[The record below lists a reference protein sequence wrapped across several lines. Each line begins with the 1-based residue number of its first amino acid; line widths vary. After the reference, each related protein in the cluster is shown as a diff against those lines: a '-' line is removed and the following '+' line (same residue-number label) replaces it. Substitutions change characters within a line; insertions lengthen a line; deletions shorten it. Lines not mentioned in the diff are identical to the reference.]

1 MCVIAF
7 ALDASPWWR
16 LVLAANRDELH
27 DRPTDALRWWPD
39 MPGVCG
45 GRDRLAGGT
54 WMALS
59 RGGRFA
65 ALTNVRDSQL
75 AVPADARSR
84 GGLVADY
91 VGSASWV
98 NAASPGAA
106 PSGADGQADAA
117 AYASH
122 IAAHAHRYAGFNLLL
137 GDLSLRSDW
146 WYVGTTAVAR
156 RVEPGVHGVSNGT
169 LNADWPKVRQLQQ
182 AVAAA
187 AASARSQRAPTTEE
201 ELFEV
206 LRSTAVAPD
215 EHLPDTG
222 VGLERERLLAPL
234 YVRAPGYGT
243 RCSTVLRVA
252 RDGLVRVTER
262 TWPREGERWVERSIE
277 FKLD

>member
-7 ALDASPWWR
+7 ALDASPHWR

-39 MPGVCG
+39 VPGVCG

-65 ALTNVRDSQL
+65 ALTNVRDGQL

-91 VGSASWV
+91 VC
-98 NAASPGAA
+98 AASAA
-106 PSGADGQADAA
+106 ASCQTDATTDAA
-117 AYASH
+117 AYAGRV
-122 IAAHAHRYAGFNLLL
+122 AARARQYAGFNLLL
-137 GDLSLRSDW
+137 GDLSLATSW
-146 WYVGTTAVAR
+146 WYVGSTATAHH
-156 RVEPGVHGVSNGT
+156 VEPGVHGVSNGT

-182 AVAAA
+182 AVRAA
-187 AASARSQRAPTTEE
+187 AASGGSLSGRNLDED
-201 ELFEV
+201 LFQV
-206 LRSTAVAPD
+206 LRCTAVPPD

-222 VGLERERLLAPL
+222 VGVERERLLAPL

-252 RDGLVRVTER
+252 RDGSVRIAER
-262 TWPREGERWVERSIE
+262 TWPLDGERWIERSIE
-277 FKLD
+277 FTLG

>member
-7 ALDASPWWR
+7 ALDASPRWR

-65 ALTNVRDSQL
+65 ALTNVRDGLL

-91 VGSASWV
+91 VGGTSLV
-98 NAASPGAA
+98 GAAS
-106 PSGADGQADAA
+106 SGADGHADAA

-137 GDLSLRSDW
+137 GDLSLRTDW
-146 WYVGTTAVAR
+146 WYVGSTATAR
-156 RVEPGVHGVSNGT
+156 RVEPGLHGVSNGT

-187 AASARSQRAPTTEE
+187 AASAQSQRDSTAEE
-201 ELFEV
+201 ALFEV

-252 RDGLVRVTER
+252 RDGSVRITER
-262 TWPREGERWVERSIE
+262 TWPLEGERWVERSIE